1 MRDVVHTAVFVSS
14 AISERRD
21 HEPMKIDSLTENH
34 LFSRAYRKGTC
45 SAGSFTVVYRLAHGK
60 GKGVR
65 LGITVG
71 KKLGGAVERN
81 RAKRLIRE
89 AYYRICK
96 EYSPADCVLVVVA
109 RSRICEK
116 TTKTDDV
123 YSDMKRS
130 LLKLGVIGD
139 AI

>member
-1 MRDVVHTAVFVSS
+1 M
-14 AISERRD
+14 
-21 HEPMKIDSLTENH
+21 
-34 LFSRAYRKGTC
+34 
-45 SAGSFTVVYRLAHGK
+45 VYRLARGR
-60 GKGVR
+60 GDGVR

-96 EYSPADCVLVVVA
+96 EYSLTDCVLVVVA
-109 RSRICEK
+109 RSRTSAK

-123 YSDMKRS
+123 YKDLKKS
-130 LLKLGVIGD
+130 LMKLGVIRV
-139 AI
+139 AT